1 MKLFDNKVIWI
12 TGASSG
18 FGEAMAYEFANQG
31 AKIILSSR
39 RIEELERVKS
49 NIKQAEILP
58 LDLLQPEAFKEK
70 VSQAL
75 AIYGSIDVV
84 IHNAGIAQNAL
95 AIDTTSEM
103 QRKIMDVDFFS
114 YTELT
119 QHLLP
124 HFMERKS
131 GHIVVTSGVLAK
143 VPMPYRSSYCAAK
156 AALHGY
162 FDSLRAEVVD
172 YNINV
177 SILVPSFLNTS
188 LVSKAIGAKEK
199 TSINTQSQ
207 GGASVD
213 KAAKQVAKAVYK
225 NKYQVAI
232 GNRDK
237 GRFLLWMSRI
247 FPKITTNLVIK
258 QTRK

>member
-1 MKLFDNKVIWI
+1 MKLFKDQVIWI

-49 NIKQAEILP
+49 NIKQAEVIA
-58 LDLLQPEAFKEK
+58 LDLLQRESFNEK
-70 VSQAL
+70 VRHAI
-75 AIYGSIDVV
+75 AIYGHIDAI
-84 IHNAGIAQNAL
+84 IHNGGIAQNSL
-95 AIDTTSEM
+95 AIDTIPEVK
-103 QRKIMDVDFFS
+103 REIMDVDFFS

-119 QHLLP
+119 QYLLP

-131 GHIVVTSGVLAK
+131 GHIVVVSGVLAK
-143 VPMPYRSSYCAAK
+143 VPIPNRSSYCAAK

-162 FDSLRAEVVD
+162 FDSLRAEVAS

-177 SILVPSFLNTS
+177 TILVPSFLNTS
-188 LVSKAIGAKEK
+188 LASKALGAKEN
-199 TSINTQSQ
+199 TSNKTQSE
-207 GGASVD
+207 GGASVE
-213 KAAKQVAKAVYK
+213 KAAKQAAKAVHH
-225 NKYQVAI
+225 NKYQAVI
-232 GNRDK
+232 GNCDK

-247 FPKITTNLVIK
+247 FPTMTTNLVLK